1 VFAGGVKVKSI
12 NHILRSQAQMIL
24 TSEQIAQYRSELANN
39 PDALA
44 ALDIMEEYV
53 GEKLADAAQA
63 VAMENGIEGV
73 MDFGGTDW
81 FSEKLEK
88 CRQFICQPKYQDLR
102 QKYVPG
108 ILPPLTDFFAG
119 SVGFPPGIAGIIA
132 TPFAIYIAEEGEK
145 FCQYFNSLP

>member
-1 VFAGGVKVKSI
+1 
-12 NHILRSQAQMIL
+12 MIVL

-39 PDALA
+39 SDALA

-73 MDFGGTDW
+73 MHCGGTDW

-119 SVGFPPGIAGIIA
+119 SVGFPSGIAGIIA

-145 FCQYFNSLP
+145 FCQHFNSLP

>member
-1 VFAGGVKVKSI
+1 MTTITPEEIDK
-12 NHILRSQAQMIL
+12 
-24 TSEQIAQYRSELANN
+24 YRAELAGY

-44 ALDIMEEYV
+44 ALNIMEDYV
-53 GEKLADAAQA
+53 GEELADAAQA

-73 MDFGGTDW
+73 MDYGGTDW

-88 CRQFICQPKYQDLR
+88 CRQFICQSKYKDLR

-108 ILPPLTDFFAG
+108 ILPPLTDFLAG
-119 SVGFPPGIAGIIA
+119 SLGCPPGIAGIIA

-145 FCQYFNSLP
+145 FCQNFNSSP

>member
-1 VFAGGVKVKSI
+1 MTIV
-12 NHILRSQAQMIL
+12 
-24 TSEQIAQYRSELANN
+24 TPEEIAKYRVELVDYPN
-39 PDALA
+39 ALA
-44 ALDIMEEYV
+44 ALNIMEDYV
-53 GEKLADAAQA
+53 GEELAGAAQA

-108 ILPPLTDFFAG
+108 ILPPLTDFLASSLG
-119 SVGFPPGIAGIIA
+119 CPPGIAGIIA
-132 TPFAIYIAEEGEK
+132 TPFAIYIAEEGER
-145 FCQYFNSLP
+145 FCQNFNSSP